1 VLQDIIKMAKRGA
14 NRKEMEELKKRQD
27 QEAAAEV
34 FEEFVAT
41 FQEDSSKVSKVW
53 IKAGTYD
60 AGQKKE
66 DTKDKGKLYKP
77 TSKLASLAE
86 SFSSKQK
93 VKESKDKILRKS
105 EKKKSN
111 LEMFK
116 EELRA

>member
-1 VLQDIIKMAKRGA
+1 MMLILKQLQ
-14 NRKEMEELKKRQD
+14 NFFSFSE
-27 QEAAAEV
+27 
-34 FEEFVAT
+34 
-41 FQEDSSKVSKVW
+41 
-53 IKAGTYD
+53 
-60 AGQKKE
+60 E